1 MRLELLPLIVGAI
14 VALVGI
20 GLVADAVLPDDTFVS
35 VERRRR
41 QRAER
46 SPRGELLVGLGV
58 LLMAAALL
66 GRDVWSYGNIAV
78 FAGTALILV
87 GAILNRRYLRELFS
101 FRGPLRRSEGGLPP
115 TADRD
120 SSRRIR

>member
-1 MRLELLPLIVGAI
+1 MRLELLPLIVGAL

-20 GLVADAVLPDDTFVS
+20 GLVADALLPDDTFVA

-41 QRAER
+41 ARAER

-66 GRDVWSYGNIAV
+66 GRDVWAYGNVAV

-87 GAILNRRYLRELFS
+87 GAVMNRRYLRELFA
-101 FRGPLRRSEGGLPP
+101 FRGPLRRSEGGAPP
-115 TADRD
+115 TADRSD
-120 SSRRIR
+120 RRRIR